1 MLILL
6 DTDYVLLMSTATEN
20 SKNCIHYLDSNLW
33 GCDFYHVC
41 CLISIGGN
49 SSKQVT
55 LMNINVLLFF
65 FFFGR
70 GGMWGRQIVN
80 ASFVYMPDIRLKAVD
95 LNKGNS
101 VIY

>member
-65 FFFGR
+65 FFFLGGEGCGGGR
-70 GGMWGRQIVN
+70 
-80 ASFVYMPDIRLKAVD
+80 L
-95 LNKGNS
+95 
-101 VIY
+101 